1 MSTAEIVGLGGKI
14 EALTTRV
21 GDLEKAITALM
32 ARTLQHERVLRWLK
46 TAGLVLLGV
55 AVGSGLVQLNDVV
68 GLVGAP

>member
-1 MSTAEIVGLGGKI
+1 MSTAEIVELGGQI
-14 EALTTRV
+14 ERLTIRV

-32 ARTLQHERVLRWLK
+32 ARTLRHDKVLHWLK

>member
-1 MSTAEIVGLGGKI
+1 MSTAEIVGLGEKI

-21 GDLEKAITALM
+21 GALERAITALM
-32 ARTLQHERVLRWLK
+32 ARTRQHARVLRWLK